1 MCSKLVQMSSNVFK
15 FVQNLLKCVQMY
27 SNVFKCVQMCYPC
40 SKLVQMCSCSTEHV
54 IKRRCT
60 KGITLVKL
68 MFQGGEMYTW
78 KHLITLQSVLWLFAL
93 HLFNQFHITYQGT
106 NYHPFQ
112 CKGSDMPNTIWSSFI
127 WILSLKR
134 RVVRVMST
142 EYWSQLDSDIPEV
155 RIKKETEI
163 GQSWDNFQH
172 SVCSFLN
179 FGVWKMISL
188 SFPCSPIETSIIVTL
203 TRCLS

>member
-1 MCSKLVQMSSNVFK
+1 MCSNMVKTSRSQKPLPVG
-15 FVQNLLKCVQMY
+15 
-27 SNVFKCVQMCYPC
+27 PC
-40 SKLVQMCSCSTEHV
+40 PGWRDVHMNTFIHSPVSPLIV
-54 IKRRCT
+54 
-60 KGITLVKL
+60 GIAS
-68 MFQGGEMYTW
+68 Y
-78 KHLITLQSVLWLFAL
+78 
-93 HLFNQFHITYQGT
+93 NQFHLAIRYQGT
-106 NYHPFQ
+106 NYQPFQ
-112 CKGSDMPNTIWSSFI
+112 CKGSDMPSTIWSSFI